1 MPVTLGQ
8 AKSFLKIDSD
18 ITEDDDLISNLI
30 NAAAEY
36 VQNTTGKKNNGSAVY
51 DQCILLLVAHWHEN
65 RTIIASKPGT
75 LSQLPHSV
83 TALMQHI
90 ANCDKYPKADDK
102 A

>member
-1 MPVTLGQ
+1 MPVTVQQ
-8 AKSFLKIDSD
+8 AKLFLKIDSD
-18 ITEDDDLISNLI
+18 IVEEDDLISTLI

-36 VQNTTGKKNNGSAVY
+36 VQNSTGKKNAGNAIY
-51 DQCILLLVAHWHEN
+51 DQCVLLLVAHWFEN

-90 ANCDKYPKADDK
+90 ANCDLYPKVDD
-102 A
+102 AT